1 MKLKK
6 VIPPSLL
13 FLLFLSG
20 SMAVHSQNTRE
31 DLEKRRIELREEI
44 QKINSLRSSNKQ
56 KEKSVLT
63 EVEDLDRQI
72 RTTENL
78 IKVTNQ
84 QANLLTRDINSNT
97 NKIQQLRKE
106 LEKLKEDYGE
116 MIDKSYKS
124 KSQQSRVMFLLS
136 SQNFLQ
142 AYKRLQYMKQYAN
155 YRKNQG
161 DEIQLRTGELQQMN
175 TSLLKQKKDKDKLLV
190 ENRETRAQLERSK
203 QAQQA
208 LMKNIRQKEGEFAGQ
223 IKKKQQEVN
232 AIDKKIDEII
242 RASIAAANKES
253 GSTARDVYE
262 LTPAARALAANFAS
276 NKGKLPWPVR
286 SGVVVR
292 RFGSQ
297 PHPVV
302 KTVTVESNGVHIE
315 TDAGAKARAIFGGTV
330 SEVQAVPGANKAV
343 MVRHGD
349 FLSIYNN
356 LSKVM
361 VKKGDEVALGQE
373 VGEVATNSS
382 SGKTTLY
389 FLIYKNM
396 DKLDPSHWILKM

>member
-1 MKLKK
+1 MKLRNLL
-6 VIPPSLL
+6 PHL
-13 FLLFLSG
+13 FLILFIIG
-20 SMAVHSQNTRE
+20 GNYTAQSQNTRE
-31 DLEKRRIELREEI
+31 DLEQRRLELQQEI
-44 QKINSLRSSNKQ
+44 KKINSLRSSNKKQ
-56 KEKSVLT
+56 EKSVLT
-63 EVEDLDRQI
+63 QVEDLDRQI

-97 NKIQQLRKE
+97 NKIQTLRKE
-106 LEKLKEDYGE
+106 LEKLKEDYGK
-116 MIDKSYKS
+116 MIEKSYKS

-136 SQNFLQ
+136 SESFLQ

-155 YRKNQG
+155 YRKTQG
-161 DEIQLRTGELQQMN
+161 DEIQLRTVELQTLN
-175 TSLLKQKKDKDKLLV
+175 TNLLSQKKQKEKLIV
-190 ENRETRAQLERSK
+190 ENRETRGQLEMNK
-203 QAQQA
+203 QSQQA
-208 LMKNIRQKEGEFAGQ
+208 LIKNIRQKEGEFASE
-223 IKKKQQEVN
+223 IRKKQQEVN

-253 GSTARDVYE
+253 GSTARDVYT
-262 LTPAARALAANFAS
+262 LTPEAKALAANFAS

-286 SGVVVR
+286 SGIVVR

-302 KTVTVESNGVHIE
+302 KTVTVNSNGVHIE
-315 TDAGAKARAIFGGTV
+315 TESGSKARAIFNGTV

-349 FLSIYNN
+349 YLSIYNN
-356 LSKVM
+356 LSKVH
-361 VKKGDEVALGQE
+361 VKKGDMVSLGQDI
-373 VGEVATNSS
+373 GEVATNSS

-396 DKLDPSHWILKM
+396 DKLDPADWILRM

>member
-1 MKLKK
+1 MKLRNLL
-6 VIPPSLL
+6 PHL
-13 FLLFLSG
+13 FLILFIIG
-20 SMAVHSQNTRE
+20 GNYTVQSQNTRE
-31 DLEKRRIELREEI
+31 DLEQRRLELQQEI
-44 QKINSLRSSNKQ
+44 KKINSLRSSNKKQ
-56 KEKSVLT
+56 EKSVLT
-63 EVEDLDRQI
+63 QVEDLDRQI

-97 NKIQQLRKE
+97 NKIQTLRKE
-106 LEKLKEDYGE
+106 LEKLKEDYGK
-116 MIDKSYKS
+116 MIEKSYKS

-136 SQNFLQ
+136 SESFLQ

-155 YRKNQG
+155 YRKTQG
-161 DEIQLRTGELQQMN
+161 DEIQLRTVELQTLN
-175 TSLLKQKKDKDKLLV
+175 TNLLSQKKQKEKLIV
-190 ENRETRAQLERSK
+190 ENRETRAQLEKNK
-203 QAQQA
+203 QSQQA
-208 LMKNIRQKEGEFAGQ
+208 LIKNIRQKEGEFASE
-223 IKKKQQEVN
+223 IRKKQQEVN

-253 GSTARDVYE
+253 GSTARDVYT
-262 LTPAARALAANFAS
+262 LTPEAKALAANFAS

-286 SGVVVR
+286 SGIVVR

-302 KTVTVESNGVHIE
+302 KTVTVNSNGVHIE
-315 TDAGAKARAIFGGTV
+315 TEAGAKARAIFNGTV

-349 FLSIYNN
+349 YLSIYNN
-356 LSKVM
+356 LSKVH
-361 VKKGDEVALGQE
+361 VKKGDVVSLGQDI
-373 VGEVATNSS
+373 GEVATNSS

-396 DKLDPSHWILKM
+396 DKLDPADWILRM

>member
-1 MKLKK
+1 MMFKNY
-6 VIPPSLL
+6 IPLL
-13 FLLFLSG
+13 FLMVVLYTGNFS
-20 SMAVHSQNTRE
+20 VYSQTSRE
-31 DLEKRRIELREEI
+31 DLEQRRLELREEI
-44 QKINSLRSSNKQ
+44 QRINSLRTSNKN

-97 NKIQQLRKE
+97 NKIQSLRKE
-106 LEKLKEDYGE
+106 LEKLKEDYSQ
-116 MIDKSYKS
+116 MIEKSFKS

-136 SQNFLQ
+136 SESFLQ

-155 YRKNQG
+155 YRKQQG
-161 DEIQLRTGELQQMN
+161 DEIKLRTEEMQQLN
-175 TSLLKQKKDKDKLLV
+175 ASLIKQKKTKDVLIA
-190 ENRETRAQLERSK
+190 ENRETRGQLGKNRQS
-203 QAQQA
+203 QQV
-208 LMKNIRQKEGEFAGQ
+208 LIKSIRQKEGQFASQ
-223 IKKKQQEVN
+223 IKKKQQEIN
-232 AIDKKIDEII
+232 AIDKQIDEII

-253 GSTARDVYE
+253 GSTSRDVYE
-262 LTPAARALAANFAS
+262 LTPEAKALAANFAS

-286 SGVVVR
+286 SGVVTT
-292 RFGSQ
+292 RFGTQ

-302 KTVTVESNGVHIE
+302 KSISINSNGVRIE
-315 TDAGAKARAIFGGTV
+315 TDKGGKARAVFGGTV
-330 SEVQAVPGANKAV
+330 SEVQAVKGANKAV

-349 FLSIYNN
+349 YLTIYNN
-356 LSKVM
+356 LSKVY
-361 VKKGDEVALGQE
+361 VNRGDVVSLGQDI
-373 VGEVATNSS
+373 GEVATSSS

-396 DKLDPSHWILKM
+396 DKLDPAEWILRM

>member
-1 MKLKK
+1 MKLYKAA
-6 VIPPSLL
+6 PR
-13 FLLFLSG
+13 FLLFLFLVGFTTS
-20 SMAVHSQNTRE
+20 AHSQSRE
-31 DLEKRRIELREEI
+31 DLEQRRLELQQEIKR
-44 QKINSLRSSNKQ
+44 INSLRSTNKQ
-56 KEKSVLT
+56 QERSVLT
-63 EVEDLDRQI
+63 QVEDLDRQM

-97 NKIQQLRKE
+97 SKIQTLRKE
-106 LEKLKEDYGE
+106 LEKLKEDYGQ
-116 MIDKSYKS
+116 MIEKSYKS

-136 SQNFLQ
+136 SESFLQ

-155 YRKNQG
+155 YRKKQG
-161 DEIQLRTGELQQMN
+161 DEIQGRTEELQKLN
-175 TSLLKQKKDKDKLLV
+175 TNLLGQKKQKESLLA
-190 ENRETRAQLERSK
+190 ENRETRAQLEKNK
-203 QAQQA
+203 QSQQA
-208 LMKNIRQKEGEFAGQ
+208 LMKNIRQKEGQFASQ
-223 IKKKQQEVN
+223 IQKAQQEVN

-253 GSTARDVYE
+253 GSTARDVYK
-262 LTPAARALAANFAS
+262 LTPEARALAVDFAN

-286 SGVVVR
+286 SGIVVR

-302 KTVTVESNGVHIE
+302 KTVTVSSNGVHIE
-315 TDAGAKARAIFGGTV
+315 TEPGTKARAIFNGTV
-330 SEVQAVPGANKAV
+330 SEVQAVPGANRAV

-349 FLSIYNN
+349 YLSIYNN

-361 VKKGDEVALGQE
+361 VKKGDVVSIGQDI
-373 VGEVATNSS
+373 GEVATNSS

-396 DKLDPSHWILKM
+396 DKLDPSDWILRM

>member
-1 MKLKK
+1 MKLR
-6 VIPPSLL
+6 ILL
-13 FLLFLSG
+13 PHLFFLLFIFGG
-20 SMAVHSQNTRE
+20 SYTAQSQNTRE
-31 DLEKRRIELREEI
+31 DLEQRRLELQQEIKR
-44 QKINSLRSSNKQ
+44 INSLRSSNKQ
-56 KEKSVLT
+56 REKSVLT
-63 EVEDLDRQI
+63 QVEDLDRQI

-97 NKIQQLRKE
+97 NKIQTLRKE
-106 LEKLKEDYGE
+106 LEKLKEDYGQ
-116 MIDKSYKS
+116 MIEKSYKS

-136 SQNFLQ
+136 SQSFLQ

-155 YRKNQG
+155 YRKTQG
-161 DEIQLRTGELQQMN
+161 DEIQLRTEELQTLN
-175 TSLLKQKKDKDKLLV
+175 TNLLSQKKQKDKLIV
-190 ENRETRAQLERSK
+190 ENRETRGQLEKNK
-203 QAQQA
+203 QSQQA
-208 LMKNIRQKEGEFAGQ
+208 LIKNIRQKEGEFATE
-223 IKKKQQEVN
+223 IRKKQQEVN

-253 GSTARDVYE
+253 GSTARDVYT
-262 LTPAARALAANFAS
+262 LTPEAKALAANFAS
-276 NKGKLPWPVR
+276 NKGKLPWPVK
-286 SGVVVR
+286 SGIVVR

-302 KTVTVESNGVHIE
+302 KTVTVNSNGVHIE
-315 TDAGAKARAIFGGTV
+315 TEVGTKARAIFNGTV

-349 FLSIYNN
+349 YLSIYNN
-356 LSKVM
+356 LSKVH
-361 VKKGDEVALGQE
+361 VKKGDVVSLGQD

-396 DKLDPSHWILKM
+396 DKLDPADWILRM